1 MAAKRMSKSQFIN
14 TFAEKTGMNRKQA
27 TATINTL
34 SSLAEEQLRQSGE
47 VVIPGLV
54 KLRVSEKKAT
64 EERQGINPFTKQPM
78 TFPAK
83 PASKSVRARPI
94 KAIKEAVG

>member
-1 MAAKRMSKSQFIN
+1 MAGKRMSKSQFIN

-27 TATINTL
+27 TATFNTL
-34 SSLAEEQLRQSGE
+34 TSMAEEQLRQSGE

-78 TFPAK
+78 TFKAK
-83 PASKSVRARPI
+83 PARRVV
-94 KAIKEAVG
+94 KANPVKALKDAL

>member
-1 MAAKRMSKSQFIN
+1 MAGKRMSKSQFIN

-54 KLRVSEKKAT
+54 KLRVSEKAAT

-78 TFPAK
+78 TFKAK
-83 PASKSVRARPI
+83 PARKVV
-94 KAIKEAVG
+94 KANPVKALTDAL